1 MTEFELGQGQM
12 KVMRVLWEK
21 KRATAQEIIDELNK
35 VEPVRRSTV
44 QTFLRILERKGVI
57 SHDVDKRTFIFY
69 PLVTKEEITEHAF
82 HRFMNHVFEGSME
95 GLVSYIVNN
104 EKISSKEM
112 DKIKKLLEEKE
123 K

>member
-21 KRATAQEIIDELNK
+21 KRATAQEIIDELYK
-35 VEPVRRSTV
+35 IEPVRRSTV
-44 QTFLRILERKGVI
+44 QTFLRILERKGI
-57 SHDVDKRTFIFY
+57 INHDVDKRTFIFY
-69 PLVTKEEITEHAF
+69 PLVTKEKITEHAF
-82 HRFMNHVFEGSME
+82 HSFMNHIFEGSME

-104 EKISSKEM
+104 EKISSKEL